1 MMDGSL
7 FVEAPGLGKDFATAL
22 FVYIPFCPT
31 ICTYCDFN
39 VYARQERLFEPY
51 ADAVARE
58 MEIVAQLVPQPRIA
72 KSLALGGGTPSILT
86 ADQIERI
93 VDAARKFFDFIPNA
107 EFTLEANPGTVA
119 LEKLR
124 ALRAIGFTRVSLGV
138 QTFDD
143 SRLQS
148 FNRHHTVRESY
159 DAFETARRAGFGNV
173 NLDLIYGLPDQTL
186 EDWAATLDRALAF
199 QSEHLSLYGLQ
210 VEERTVLA
218 KQIAL
223 GRVSTPDPDTAAAMY
238 ELADEKLDAAE
249 YRHYEISNWARPGF
263 ESRHNMTYWFNE
275 PYLGFGAGAHSFFG
289 GARYENVRHPRE
301 YIKRLETGDSVV
313 AARQEISRAMEMA
326 ETVVLGL
333 RLDQGIRF
341 TRFRQRFGLGVG
353 EIYGAVMAQLREWAL
368 LETDEEMM
376 WLTPRGRLVSNQV
389 LWRFL
394 PDE

>member
-1 MMDGSL
+1 M
-7 FVEAPGLGKDFATAL
+7 PAL
-22 FVYIPFCPT
+22 FVYVPFCPT

-39 VYARQERLFEPY
+39 VYARHAKLFDAY
-51 ADAVARE
+51 AAGVARE
-58 MEIVAQLVPQPRIA
+58 IEIVAQLVPPPRIA
-72 KSLALGGGTPSILT
+72 KSLALGGGTPSILSS
-86 ADQIERI
+86 DQIERI
-93 VDAARKFFDFIPNA
+93 VDAARKYFDFIPGA
-107 EFTLEANPGTVA
+107 EFTLEANPGTVD
-119 LEKLR
+119 LEKSR
-124 ALRAIGFTRVSLGV
+124 ALRMMGFTRLSLGV

-143 SRLQS
+143 LRLQS

-159 DAFETARRAGFGNV
+159 EAFETARRAGFENL
-173 NLDLIYGLPDQTL
+173 NLDLIYGLPDLTL
-186 EDWAATLDRALAF
+186 EDWSATLDLALAF

-223 GRVSTPDPDTAAAMY
+223 GRVSTPDADMAAAMY
-238 ELADEKLDAAE
+238 ELADEKLNAAG
-249 YRHYEISNWARPGF
+249 YRHYEISNWARPGY

-289 GARYENVRHPRE
+289 GARYENIKHPKQ
-301 YIKRLETGDSVV
+301 YIERLKINDSVV
-313 AARQEISRAMEMA
+313 AAREEISRAMEMA

-333 RLDQGIRF
+333 RLDEGISF
-341 TRFRQRFGLGVG
+341 TRFRSRFGVDVR
-353 EIYGAVMAQLREWAL
+353 EIYGKVISQLREWAL
-368 LETDEEMM
+368 LETDEGKM